1 MKKILFL
8 PIMALVFLNFSGCS
22 FLSSTTNQKTS
33 NYKLAQDTIKTTES
47 KSLVNQM
54 LESARRDYVNALYQQ
69 KLGFK
74 TEAIN
79 YFESALSTI
88 NKLSYYPE
96 IENNEAFDELET
108 SIVEDYQKLVDS
120 FDELPEDISIS
131 ALKEWMDNKIEGAPI
146 DDDSLLVNEKEVS
159 NNNLIVVKV
168 GDFPLEVNSYVE
180 QWVEYFTGRG
190 RKHIENWLSRS
201 GKYFP
206 MMAKIFEEEK
216 VPQQLIFLS
225 MVESGLN
232 PFARSWARAVGLWQF
247 IRGTGR
253 LYDLDINFH
262 IDERRNPEKATRAA
276 AKHLKDLYYSL
287 GDWNL
292 ALAAYNSGEGNVRKA
307 MRRSGASDFW
317 SIRKYLPR
325 ETRSYVPQY
334 IAVTLIASQPE
345 KYGFTNIQY
354 EKPHEYAT
362 YTINDAYDLNI
373 LAKCAGISVELLREM
388 NPELTQNSTPPAYM
402 GGYPLKIPAKTFDAF
417 VANVK
422 NIPQEAKVQFITHI
436 VKQGEKISQIAR
448 KYDVSISKLAE
459 LNDLNVKKR
468 LVAGKELK
476 IPISNN
482 LDDFELVI
490 NTDELPAIEDEI
502 KSYDS
507 KPTYSLKIS
516 SSVGDALSQ
525 KFNLNE
531 SDTIEYIVPEGKSP
545 VKYVVKSNDNLV
557 DISNMFNVRVSDI
570 RNWNNLPYTSRA
582 KVGQELT
589 IYVPNDKVDYY
600 ASIDQMSEKER
611 KSLILANNGDSYIE
625 HRVRSGESLSSIAS
639 KYGVSVSQLKNWNNL
654 TSNTISRGKKLL
666 IYSSNNTYE
675 KNSLAKNNFS
685 KPNKYQVKKG
695 DSLGK
700 IAQKFNVS
708 IAQLKS
714 WNKLSSNNLKAGQ
727 TLFVQEKQ
735 INSIGDNSYRTNSN
749 LINHK
754 IKDGETISE
763 IADMYNV
770 TVDEIKNWNN
780 LKTNKLISGKS
791 LVIYSDETN
800 KKNTAKTLKSNKPET
815 DSKEVSA
822 KASLYKIKDGETLET
837 ISKKFNVSIS
847 DLKEWNKLKSD
858 KIKVGQDL
866 IIYSVKKV
874 ISSNDKNF
882 VVKVRE
888 GESLW
893 TIAKTYKVKVSDL
906 IAWNNLKSEKVK
918 VGQKIIIQQ

>member
-1 MKKILFL
+1 MKKVLFL
-8 PIMALVFLNFSGCS
+8 PIVALLFFNFNGCS
-22 FLSSTTNQKTS
+22 FLSSTSNQKNTS
-33 NYKLAQDTIKTTES
+33 IILNQDTTKTLES

-96 IENNEAFDELET
+96 IENNEAYDELET

-120 FDELPEDISIS
+120 FDELPDDISIS
-131 ALKEWMDNKIEGAPI
+131 ALKEWMDNKIENAPI
-146 DDDSLLVNEKEVS
+146 NEDSIAVNEKEDLN
-159 NNNLIVVKV
+159 NNNLVVVKV

-262 IDERRNPEKATRAA
+262 IDERRDPEKATRAA
-276 AKHLKDLYYSL
+276 ARHLKDLYYSL

-317 SIRKYLPR
+317 SIRRYLPR

-354 EKPHEYAT
+354 EKPHEYVT

-388 NPELTQNSTPPAYM
+388 NPELTQNSTPPSYE
-402 GGYPLKIPAKTFDAF
+402 GGYPLKIPAKSFDAF

-422 NIPQEAKVQFITHI
+422 NIPEEARVQFVTHI
-436 VKQGEKISQIAR
+436 VKPGEKISQIAR

-459 LNDLNVKKR
+459 LNNLNIKKK
-468 LVAGKELK
+468 LVAGKEIK
-476 IPISNN
+476 IPVSNN
-482 LDDFELVI
+482 LDDFELAV
-490 NTDELPAIEDEI
+490 NTDELPAVEDEI
-502 KSYDS
+502 KSFDS

-516 SSVGDALSQ
+516 SSVSNVLLS
-525 KFNLNE
+525 KYNSTE
-531 SDTIEYIVPEGKSP
+531 SDTIEYIVPEGKLP

-589 IYVPNDKVDYY
+589 IYVPKDKVDYY
-600 ASIDQMSEKER
+600 ASIDKMSDKER
-611 KSLILANNGDSYIE
+611 KNLILANNGDSYIE
-625 HRVRSGESLSSIAS
+625 HRVRSGESLSSIAA
-639 KYGVSVSQLKNWNNL
+639 KYGVSVSQIKNWNNL

-666 IYSSNNTYE
+666 IYSSDYSS
-675 KNSLAKNNFS
+675 KNSYASNVSS
-685 KPNKYQVKKG
+685 KINKYKVKKG
-695 DSLGK
+695 DSLSK
-700 IAQKFNVS
+700 IAQKFNVT

-714 WNKLSSNNLKAGQ
+714 WNKLNKNILKAGQ
-727 TLFVQEKQ
+727 TLVVQEKQ
-735 INSIGDNSYRTNSN
+735 INSFGDNSYRTGSN
-749 LINHK
+749 LINHT
-754 IKDGETISE
+754 IKSGETISE

-770 TVDEIKNWNN
+770 SISEIKNWNN

-791 LVIYSDETN
+791 LVIYSDESN
-800 KKNTAKTLKSNKPET
+800 KKNLAKKLKSN
-815 DSKEVSA
+815 SQHVNSNEVSA

-837 ISKKFNVSIS
+837 ISKKFGVSVN
-847 DLKEWNKLKSD
+847 DLKDWNKLKSD

-866 IIYSVKKV
+866 IIYTVKKV
-874 ISSNDKNF
+874 TANNGKNI
-882 VVKVRE
+882 VVKIHE

-893 TIAKTYKVKVSDL
+893 TIAKNYKVKVSDL
-906 IAWNNLKSEKVK
+906 IAWNNLKSEKVR

>member
-8 PIMALVFLNFSGCS
+8 PIMAFLFLYLNGCTS
-22 FLSSTTNQKTS
+22 FNSTSSKSIS
-33 NYKLAQDTIKTTES
+33 NYYTKQDTLKTQES

-74 TEAIN
+74 SEAIN

-96 IENNEAFDELET
+96 IEKNESFDELET
-108 SIVEDYQKLVDS
+108 SIVEDYQKLVSS
-120 FDELPEDISIS
+120 FEELPDDISIS
-131 ALKEWMDNKIEGAPI
+131 ALKEWMDNKIDGTEI
-146 DDDSLLVNEKEVS
+146 EEDSLVVSEKEIKNENVV
-159 NNNLIVVKV
+159 VVKV

-206 MMAKIFEEEK
+206 MMAKIFAEEK

-253 LYDLDINFH
+253 LYDLNINFH
-262 IDERRNPEKATRAA
+262 IDERRDPEKATRAA

-388 NPELTQNSTPPAYM
+388 NPELTQNSTPPSYE
-402 GGYPLKIPAKTFDAF
+402 GGYPLKIPAKSFDAF
-417 VANVK
+417 VANVR
-422 NIPQEAKVQFITHI
+422 NIPDEAKVQFITHI
-436 VKQGEKISQIAR
+436 VKPGEKISQIAR

-459 LNDLNVKKR
+459 MNNLNVKKK
-468 LVAGKELK
+468 LVAGTEIK
-476 IPISNN
+476 IPVASD
-482 LDDFELVI
+482 LDEINLVI

-502 KSYDS
+502 KSYDN
-507 KPTYSLKIS
+507 KPTYSLQIS
-516 SSVGDALSQ
+516 SSVNDALTTKNYSTE
-525 KFNLNE
+525 N
-531 SDTIEYIVPEGKSP
+531 DTIEYIVPEGKSP
-545 VKYVVKSNDNLV
+545 VKYIVKTNDNLV

-582 KVGQELT
+582 RVGQELT
-589 IYVPNDKVDYY
+589 IYVPNEKVDYY
-600 ASIDQMSEKER
+600 SSINNMSENER
-611 KSLILANNGDSYIE
+611 KNLILTNNGDSYIE
-625 HRVRSGESLSSIAS
+625 HRVRSGESLSSIAA
-639 KYGVSVSQLKNWNNL
+639 KYGVSVSQIKNWNNL

-666 IYSSNNTYE
+666 IYSADYKGNVSVASNNKPSTY
-675 KNSLAKNNFS
+675 K
-685 KPNKYQVKKG
+685 VKKG

-700 IAQKFNVS
+700 IAQKFNVT
-708 IAQLKS
+708 IAQLKN
-714 WNKLSSNNLKAGQ
+714 WNSLSSNNLKVGQ
-727 TLFVQEKQ
+727 NLVIKDKQ
-735 INSIGDNSYRTNSN
+735 INSIGDNSYRTGSN
-749 LINHK
+749 LINHT
-754 IKDGETISE
+754 IKSGETISE
-763 IADMYNV
+763 IADYYNV
-770 TVDEIKNWNN
+770 SISEIKNWNN
-780 LKTNKLISGKS
+780 LKTNKLVAGKK
-791 LVIYSDETN
+791 LIIYSDETSKN
-800 KKNTAKTLKSNKPET
+800 KSTSISNSPK
-815 DSKEVSA
+815 KESTNEISA
-822 KASLYKIKDGETLET
+822 KATLYKVQEGESLET
-837 ISKKFNVSIS
+837 ISNKFNVSVK

-858 KIKVGQDL
+858 KIKIGQDL
-866 IIYSVKKV
+866 IIYSVQK
-874 ISSNDKNF
+874 SKNENEKNL
-882 VVKVRE
+882 VYYVRE

-893 TIAKTYKVKVSDL
+893 TIAKNYKVKVADL
-906 IAWNNLKSEKVK
+906 IAWNNLKDEKVK

>member
-1 MKKILFL
+1 M
-8 PIMALVFLNFSGCS
+8 FLNFNACS
-22 FLSSTTNQKTS
+22 TLNSTTTNNNYSTVTKDTLKTKES
-33 NYKLAQDTIKTTES
+33 N
-47 KSLVNQM
+47 SLVNQM

-108 SIVEDYQKLVDS
+108 SIVEDYQKLVAS
-120 FDELPEDISIS
+120 FEELPDDISIS
-131 ALKEWMDNKIEGAPI
+131 ALKEWMDNKIDGSPV
-146 DDDSLLVNEKEVS
+146 DDDSTKVEEAKSDDGNLV
-159 NNNLIVVKV
+159 VVKV
-168 GDFPLEVNSYVE
+168 GDFPLEVNTYVE
-180 QWVEYFTGRG
+180 QWIEYFTGRG

-216 VPQQLIFLS
+216 VPQQLLFLS

-253 LYDLDINFH
+253 LYDLNINFH
-262 IDERRNPEKATRAA
+262 IDERRDPEKATRAA
-276 AKHLKDLYYSL
+276 ARHLKDLYYSL

-307 MRRSGASDFW
+307 MRRAGASDFW

-388 NPELTQNSTPPAYM
+388 NPELTQNSTPPSYF
-402 GGYPLKIPAKTFDAF
+402 GGYALKIPAKSFESF

-422 NIPQEAKVQFITHI
+422 NIPDEAKVQFITHV
-436 VKQGEKISQIAR
+436 VKSGEKISQIAR
-448 KYDVSISKLAE
+448 KYDVSISQLAE
-459 LNDLNVKKR
+459 LNNLNVKKK
-468 LVAGKELK
+468 LTAGTEIK
-476 IPISNN
+476 IPVSS
-482 LDDFELVI
+482 DFDENDLVI

-502 KSYDS
+502 KAYDS
-507 KPTYSLKIS
+507 KPSYSLKIAA
-516 SSVGDALSQ
+516 SVNDALSTID
-525 KFNLNE
+525 KETSN
-531 SDTIEYIVPEGKSP
+531 DTIAYIIPEGKIP
-545 VKYVVKSNDNLV
+545 VKYVVKANDNLV

-582 KVGQELT
+582 KVGQEIT
-589 IYVPNDKVDYY
+589 IYVPK
-600 ASIDQMSEKER
+600 EKEEYYSSINNMDSKER
-611 KSLILANNGDSYIE
+611 RSLIQTSSGDSYVE
-625 HRVRSGESLSSIAS
+625 HRVRSGESLSSIAA
-639 KYGVSVSQLKNWNNL
+639 KYGVSVSQIKDWNNL
-654 TSNTISRGKKLL
+654 KSNSIQRGKKLL
-666 IYSSNNTYE
+666 IYSSDYQ
-675 KNSLAKNNFS
+675 KNSSVASSN
-685 KPNKYQVKKG
+685 KPINYKVKKG

-700 IAQKFNVS
+700 IAQRFGIT

-714 WNKLSSNNLKAGQ
+714 WNKLTSQNLKVGQ
-727 TLFVQEKQ
+727 AIVIQGKS
-735 INSIGDNSYRTNSN
+735 INSIGDNSARISSN
-749 LINHK
+749 LINHT
-754 IKDGETISE
+754 IKAGETIGE
-763 IADMYNV
+763 IADNYNV
-770 TVDEIKNWNN
+770 SVAEIKNWNN
-780 LKTNKLISGKS
+780 LKSNKLIAGKN
-791 LVIYSDETN
+791 LIIYSDDSNT
-800 KKNTAKTLKSNKPET
+800 KKSTLKSKSSQPNDEKT
-815 DSKEVSA
+815 VSV
-822 KASLYKIKDGETLET
+822 KASLYKVKSGESLES
-837 ISKKFNVSIS
+837 ISKNFKVTVNEI
-847 DLKEWNKLKSD
+847 KEWNKLKSD
-858 KIKVGQDL
+858 KITEGEAL
-866 IIYSVKKV
+866 IIYSTTKIDSKVNTATQKYYRVK
-874 ISSNDKNF
+874 
-882 VVKVRE
+882 E

-893 TIAKTYKVKVSDL
+893 TIAKKYKIKVSDL
-906 IAWNNLKSEKVK
+906 MAINKLRDEKVK
-918 VGQKIIIQQ
+918 VGQKILIQ

>member
-1 MKKILFL
+1 MKRILFL
-8 PIMALVFLNFSGCS
+8 PILAVLFLNFNGCS
-22 FLSSTTNQKTS
+22 TFNQSSKSNST
-33 NYKLAQDTIKTTES
+33 NYKAIQDTVQNKES
-47 KSLVNQM
+47 RSLVNQM

-120 FDELPEDISIS
+120 FDELPDDISIS
-131 ALKEWMDNKIEGAPI
+131 ALKEWMDNRI
-146 DDDSLLVNEKEVS
+146 DGSPVDEDSLAVNDKNNDDKLV
-159 NNNLIVVKV
+159 VVKI

-262 IDERRNPEKATRAA
+262 IDERRDPEKATRAA
-276 AKHLKDLYYSL
+276 ARHLRDLYYSL

-307 MRRSGASDFW
+307 MRRAGASDFW

-345 KYGFTNIQY
+345 KYGFNNIQY

-388 NPELTQNSTPPAYM
+388 NPELTQNSTPPSYK
-402 GGYPLKIPAKTFDAF
+402 GGYPLKVPAKSFDAF

-422 NIPQEAKVQFITHI
+422 NIPEEAKVQFITHV

-448 KYDVSISKLAE
+448 KYDVSISQLAE
-459 LNDLNVKKR
+459 MNDLNLKKK
-468 LVAGKELK
+468 LVPGTEIK
-476 IPISNN
+476 IPVSSDVDEID
-482 LDDFELVI
+482 LAI

-502 KSYDS
+502 KSYDN
-507 KPTYSLKIS
+507 KPSYSLMISTPVNDVITHKIAS
-516 SSVGDALSQ
+516 TE
-525 KFNLNE
+525 N
-531 SDTIEYIVPEGKSP
+531 DTIEYIVPDGTSP
-545 VKYVVKSNDNLV
+545 VKYVVKPNDNLV

-570 RNWNNLPYTSRA
+570 RNWNNLPYTTRA

-589 IYVPNDKVDYY
+589 IYVPNDKVNYY
-600 ASIDQMSEKER
+600 SSIDQMSDKER
-611 KSLILANNGDSYIE
+611 KNLILVKNSDSYIE
-625 HRVRSGESLSSIAS
+625 HRVRSGESLASIAA
-639 KYGVSVSQLKNWNNL
+639 KYGVSVSQIKNWNNL
-654 TSNTISRGKKLL
+654 SSNTISRGKKLL
-666 IYSSNNTYE
+666 IYSSDYNG
-675 KNSLAKNNFS
+675 NSKLASDNAS
-685 KPNKYQVKKG
+685 KTNKYIVKKG

-700 IAQKFNVS
+700 IAQKFNVT
-708 IAQLKS
+708 IAQLKN
-714 WNKLSSNNLKAGQ
+714 WNKITDNTIKVGQ
-727 TLFVQEKQ
+727 TLRIQEKQ
-735 INSIGDNSYRTNSN
+735 INSFGDNSYRTGSN
-749 LINHK
+749 LLNHT
-754 IKDGETISE
+754 IKAGETLSE
-763 IADMYNV
+763 IADLYNV
-770 TVDEIKNWNN
+770 SVTEIKNWNN
-780 LKTNKLISGKS
+780 LKSNKLVAGKT
-791 LVIYSDETN
+791 LVIYSDDFN
-800 KKNTAKTLKSNKPET
+800 KKKLSNSLKSNNSKESG
-815 DSKEVSA
+815 SKEVSS
-822 KASLYKIKDGETLET
+822 KATLYKVKTGESLET
-837 ISKKFNVSIS
+837 ISRKFDVSIN
-847 DLKEWNKLKSD
+847 DIKDWNKLKSD

-866 IIYSVKKV
+866 IIYSIKKV
-874 ISSNDKNF
+874 SSKNDKNI
-882 VVKVRE
+882 VVHVRD

-893 TIAKTYKVKVSDL
+893 TIAKNYKVKVSDL
-906 IAWNNLKSEKVK
+906 MAWNNLKSEIVK